1 MTISYI
7 EGDDAINSSSKI
19 KIKENNLNIK
29 YNSDFISDS
38 KIDLNSNNYSTFI
51 YERKKRYYC

>member
-19 KIKENNLNIK
+19 KIKENNLNIQ

-51 YERKKRYYC
+51 YER